1 MKISFAVLLLQGIPE
16 TVAVVTIAFII
27 AKLPLDWPKI
37 IVIGACLAFIA
48 YFVRLFP
55 IPFGIHTILLL
66 FSLFLCIS
74 KLSDGDLGLF
84 FTACLLSYLT
94 LAIFE
99 TVCLFGSMAFFNIPP
114 KTLAANQV
122 ITIVIGEIHVL
133 LLFSFAYI
141 LNKFYIN
148 RAIT

>member
-1 MKISFAVLLLQGIPE
+1 MKISFVALLLQGIPE
-16 TVAVVTIAFII
+16 TVAVVTLAFII

-37 IVIGACLAFIA
+37 ILIGASLAFIA

-55 IPFGIHTILLL
+55 IPFGIHTIFLL
-66 FSLFLCIS
+66 FLLFICIS
-74 KLSDGDLGLF
+74 TLSDGDLSLF

-99 TVCLFGSMAFFNIPP
+99 TVCLFGSMIIFNIPP

-122 ITIVIGEIHVL
+122 ITVVIGETHVL

-141 LNKFYIN
+141 LKKFYIKS
-148 RAIT
+148 AI